1 MNYVFPPKLSS
12 TLTRKQHPISLKLF
26 KMKVVICI
34 ERATPCPKVV
44 RDKAAF

>member
-1 MNYVFPPKLSS
+1 MNYVFLPKLSS
-12 TLTRKQHPISLKLF
+12 TLTRKKHPISLKLF
-26 KMKVVICI
+26 KMKVVVCI

>member
-1 MNYVFPPKLSS
+1 MNYIFLPKLSS
-12 TLTRKQHPISLKLF
+12 TLARKKHPISFKLF
-26 KMKVVICI
+26 KMKVVVCI